1 MPLDTFFKGPYY
13 NRRLKL
19 QLNEKPLISKLALV
33 DLWVCRWRWRPG
45 DDGRR
50 QVMGFG
56 ATPHLAYV
64 HWKFKVLTQ
73 C

>member
-1 MPLDTFFKGPYY
+1 M
-13 NRRLKL
+13 
-19 QLNEKPLISKLALV
+19 
-33 DLWVCRWRWRPG
+33 RWQPG
-45 DDGRR
+45 DDYRK

-56 ATPHLAYV
+56 ATPHLAYM